1 MLVITFDESG
11 YTTSDTT
18 TKDGQTSLDLIFVG
32 DAPAWSDAE
41 IEDVIAFLKT
51 PDDGDAARSRR

>member
-1 MLVITFDESG
+1 MDKFNDLPSRFQRNIDVIDEPL
-11 YTTSDTT
+11 TR
-18 TKDGQTSLDLIFVG
+18 KKG

-51 PDDGDAARSRR
+51 LTDSDVKTAAHQ